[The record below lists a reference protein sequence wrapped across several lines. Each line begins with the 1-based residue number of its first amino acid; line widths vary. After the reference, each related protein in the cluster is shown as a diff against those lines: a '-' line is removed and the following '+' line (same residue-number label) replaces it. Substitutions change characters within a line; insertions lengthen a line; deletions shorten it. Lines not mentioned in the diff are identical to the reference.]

1 MMNTLSLFPK
11 KTAHPPLVG
20 KTARTCTSITVLF
33 TQNVICRARKNKKS
47 VFFAR
52 TRAVPGAVR
61 RLSLDQGEGKVGLI
75 ASFEGLRCET
85 LTFPKGE
92 KVRNWPA
99 AENPRIFAKIYAREL
114 ACFAC

>member
-33 TQNVICRARKNKKS
+33 TRNVICRARKNKKS

-52 TRAVPGAVR
+52 TRAVPVRGASV
-61 RLSLDQGEGKVGLI
+61 LSRPGRGQGGVDCEL
-75 ASFEGLRCET
+75 ECLRCET
-85 LTFPKGE
+85 LTFPKEERCG
-92 KVRNWPA
+92 
-99 AENPRIFAKIYAREL
+99 IGLLLKIREFSPKSL
-114 ACFAC
+114 